1 MDTAAEEQQD
11 LGRVAEWFLFG
22 APPTDAGEPREPTL
36 QDDGFLGAAKVYAD
50 HSRQSLQNFD
60 EGRTAYKLVCI
71 VERLYRCVPSCR
83 RILDV
88 TSAHAMARH
97 TPERQA
103 ALIKYSWDWVVEFA
117 KHCSVQ
123 RYMGGDDRNCVRNS
137 RSVSI
142 IDSLVRIHNS
152 TGLYPAGKIPPTP
165 FMPGVDYQGACHD
178 SVAKEISN
186 GNTCYV
192 VSGSGSTFCD
202 GEYTLD
208 GYFDSVPKWSKSCVV
223 TLTDKK
229 GRKVEQSMT
238 LTLFRVQMQNKQS
251 RQWYL
256 SKMDPLKPGTN
267 KDVDYYCCSSQTEC
281 PPKIGWRKIGN
292 GRDPAPVSVR
302 GNADMARR
310 AELNQRSRGH
320 SVSSDDSSG
329 EEEYRGEEKWH
340 DRSGGGDGR
349 FPAAPSAPRVA
360 NICLP
365 GDGVDPYPTVSWRG
379 AEGGG

>member
-1 MDTAAEEQQD
+1 
-11 LGRVAEWFLFG
+11 
-22 APPTDAGEPREPTL
+22 
-36 QDDGFLGAAKVYAD
+36 
-50 HSRQSLQNFD
+50 
-60 EGRTAYKLVCI
+60 
-71 VERLYRCVPSCR
+71 
-83 RILDV
+83 
-88 TSAHAMARH
+88 
-97 TPERQA
+97 
-103 ALIKYSWDWVVEFA
+103 
-117 KHCSVQ
+117 
-123 RYMGGDDRNCVRNS
+123 MG
-137 RSVSI
+137 
-142 IDSLVRIHNS
+142 
-152 TGLYPAGKIPPTP
+152 
-165 FMPGVDYQGACHD
+165 
-178 SVAKEISN
+178 
-186 GNTCYV
+186 
-192 VSGSGSTFCD
+192 
-202 GEYTLD
+202 
-208 GYFDSVPKWSKSCVV
+208 
-223 TLTDKK
+223 
-229 GRKVEQSMT
+229 VEQSMT

-329 EEEYRGEEKWH
+329 EEEYRGEEKWQ

-365 GDGVDPYPTVSWRG
+365 GDGVDPYPTSSDDVNSTEPAGSGSDDPNLDGFSDDEVAQNRDNVYSM
-379 AEGGG
+379 